1 MVKATEILFVDLE
14 VDLKRVI
21 VFAVV
26 FVVLLCVLITYLVL
40 SRRIDTSQ
48 IMLSGIVE
56 ADQNDLSFRIPGKI
70 SGIYFDEGDH
80 VDSGE
85 VVAELD
91 KSELEAVVDQAEK
104 NYEAAKAGI
113 VQLEVS
119 LETITRNLDKIKS
132 LIPSGAATQSQ
143 YDDLFDQKR
152 QIEAQLNYSRKSVD
166 ALKASVELAKI
177 RLGYSILASTVKGTV
192 LSRMYEPGE
201 IINAGS
207 PVLTSANL
215 EKVNVIVYLPEINL
229 GMVKLGQEVEILVD
243 SHPDQSFSGKI
254 EHISD
259 KAEFTPKNIQT
270 KAERI
275 KQVFEIKV
283 TSDSHDGVLKPGLP
297 CDVIIHFNQ

>member
-1 MVKATEILFVDLE
+1 
-14 VDLKRVI
+14 LKRVI

-40 SRRIDTSQ
+40 SRRVDTSKL
-48 IMLSGIVE
+48 ILSGIVE

-70 SGIYFDEGDH
+70 SGIYFDEGDY
-80 VDSGE
+80 VDSGK

-91 KSELEAVVDQAEK
+91 NSELAAVVDQAEK
-104 NYEAAKAGI
+104 SYEAARAGI

-119 LETITRNLDKIKS
+119 LETITRNLGKIKS

-152 QIEAQLNYSRKSVD
+152 QVEAQLNYSRKNLE
-166 ALKASVELAKI
+166 ALKASVELARI
-177 RLGYSILASTVKGTV
+177 RLSYSSLTSSDKGTV
-192 LSRMYEPGE
+192 LTRMYEPGE
-201 IINAGS
+201 VINAGS
-207 PVLTSANL
+207 PVLTLADL
-215 EKVNVIVYLPEINL
+215 EKVNIIVYLPEIDL
-229 GMVKLGQEVEILVD
+229 GKIKLSQEVEILVD
-243 SHPDQSFSGKI
+243 SHPNQGFPGKI
-254 EHISD
+254 EYISD

-283 TSDSHDGVLKPGLP
+283 TSDSHNGILKPGLP
-297 CDVIIHFNQ
+297 CDVIVHFNQ